1 MNIELSKRFK
11 KEFKKLNKKYRL
23 TNDFAELVKSLKADP
38 NQGVPLGRGAFKI
51 RMSWRKE

>member
-11 KEFKKLNKKYRL
+11 KEFKRLNKKYRL

-51 RMSWRKE
+51 RMS